1 MIVPKVSCIV
11 LFGSDA
17 GNLGW
22 LCQVDEE
29 GINFCS
35 LALVS
40 LVPSQW
46 GYMSVGSM
54 LATLH
59 CIYRLALSQRG
70 YMSMASIFALL
81 L

>member
-22 LCQVDEE
+22 LGQVDEE
-29 GINFCS
+29 GIHFCS

-46 GYMSVGSM
+46 GYINVWGPCW
-54 LATLH
+54 LH
-59 CIYRLALSQRG
+59 YT
-70 YMSMASIFALL
+70 ASIDWL
-81 L
+81 